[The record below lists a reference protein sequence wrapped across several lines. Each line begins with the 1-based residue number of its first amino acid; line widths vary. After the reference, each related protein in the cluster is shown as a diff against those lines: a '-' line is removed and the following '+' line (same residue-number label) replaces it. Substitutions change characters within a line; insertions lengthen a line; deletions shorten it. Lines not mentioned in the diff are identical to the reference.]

1 MPQPIRCGVLGTG
14 HAHASGKYAVLR
26 DSGVWELVGV
36 CEPDEEWRSQ
46 HSSGGPFGDAQ
57 WVTEDALLGDDSV
70 RMIAIE
76 SEVPQ
81 LLELARKA
89 IDAGKH
95 IHLDKPAGACLR
107 EFKELLDEAERRELI
122 VQMGYMYRHNE
133 GFDLLRRA
141 MREGWLGEV
150 HYLHGTMNSSLGPE
164 TRETLAFHPGGM
176 VFELACHLL
185 DLLVLLMG
193 RPTKVTPF
201 LRHDAPAQDSLA
213 DNAVVVLE
221 FDRAV
226 AVIESSAME
235 VGSRERRHF
244 EVCGSKGSVV
254 IQPLEAPEVRLFL
267 AEATAGYEA
276 GWQEVAVPFVGR
288 YKLDLEELAR
298 CVRGELSFPYTKA
311 HDYQV
316 QETVLRASQATPDG

>member
-1 MPQPIRCGVLGTG
+1 MSQPIRCGILGTG
-14 HAHASGKYAVLR
+14 HAHASGKYTVLR
-26 DSGVWELVGV
+26 DSHDWELVGA
-36 CEPDEEWRSQ
+36 CEPDEKWRTQ
-46 HSSGGPFGDAQ
+46 HSGGGPFSDAQ
-57 WVTEDALLGDDSV
+57 WVTEDALLSDDSV

-81 LLELARKA
+81 LLELGQKA

-95 IHLDKPAGACLR
+95 IHLDKPAGACLG
-107 EFKELLDEAERRELI
+107 EFKQLLDEAERKDLI
-122 VQMGYMYRHNE
+122 VQMGYMYRYNE

-141 MREGWLGEV
+141 LREGWLGEV

-185 DLLVLLMG
+185 DMLVLLMG

-201 LRHDAPAQDSLA
+201 LRHDASAEDSLA
-213 DNAVVVLE
+213 DNTVVVLE
-221 FDRAV
+221 FERAA

-244 EVCGSKGSVV
+244 EVCGSKGSIV

-267 AEATAGYEA
+267 AEAVAGYAA
-276 GWQEVAVPFVGR
+276 GWQKLEVPFVGR
-288 YKLDLEELAR
+288 YNRDLKELAR
-298 CVRGELSFPYTKA
+298 CVRGELLFPYSYE
-311 HDYQV
+311 HDHVV
-316 QETVLRASQATPDG
+316 QETVLRASSVER